1 MLNLESELEVR
12 LLERGAH
19 GTRPTETGKL
29 LYRHAKLI
37 QRQFD
42 DAHAAIRQE
51 SVAPSGRVAIGF
63 PTSTSRVVAGPL
75 LAHARTVPAGRAGTG
90 RRLQW

>member
-1 MLNLESELEVR
+1 
-12 LLERGAH
+12 
-19 GTRPTETGKL
+19 
-29 LYRHAKLI
+29 
-37 QRQFD
+37 
-42 DAHAAIRQE
+42 
-51 SVAPSGRVAIGF
+51 VAPSGRVAIGF